1 MKGVNMSD
9 FVRDYALYWKNYA
22 NFRGRTPRRG
32 FWFVMLWQA
41 LIYVVWMLLLFL
53 FGLFPSAILNTIMA
67 FVFSVYLLVNFIPN
81 LSLQVRRLH
90 DTGRRWY
97 WLLMQL
103 IPYVL
108 AGIFI
113 LFAVAQAQTE
123 ILVLSSS
130 LYGFGGEDALVAFM
144 LNFLVYVVIVSIVG
158 LIVSIIWIVL
168 MALPTSPGAIGV
180 STHDGTQVSAS
191 RGGVSS
197 STLAA
202 AIVGVDGMYKGGL
215 FPIEPNEEIIIGRDS
230 ALAHIVI
237 DKGAAKVSRKHCGIV
252 YDANRRMYTVYDY
265 SSNGTFKEDGSRLL
279 ANTGNLLPRGTL
291 ISLGNRNNSLRL
303 R

>member
-1 MKGVNMSD
+1 MSD

-41 LIYVVWMLLLFL
+41 VIYVVWMLLFFL
-53 FGLFPSAILNTIMA
+53 LALFPFAVLNTIMG
-67 FVFSVYLLVNFIPN
+67 FVFGVYLLVSFIPN

-97 WLLMQL
+97 WLLIQL
-103 IPYVL
+103 LPYVL

-113 LFAVAQAQTE
+113 LFAVAQTQTGM
-123 ILVLSSS
+123 LVLSAS
-130 LYGFGGEDALVAFM
+130 LYGGGDALEALM
-144 LNFLVYVVIVSIVG
+144 LNFFVYVVIVSIVG
-158 LIVSIIWIVL
+158 FIVNIIWIIL
-168 MALPTSPGAIGV
+168 MALPTSSNAIGV
-180 STHDGTQVSAS
+180 STHDGTRA
-191 RGGVSS
+191 
-197 STLAA
+197 STLQGAA
-202 AIVGVDGMYKGGL
+202 SPNTLAVAIVGVDGMYKGGV

-230 ALAHIVI
+230 ALSHIVI

-252 YDANRRMYTVYDY
+252 YDANKRMYTVYDY
-265 SSNGTFKEDGSRLL
+265 SSNGTFREDGSRLL

-291 ISLGNRNNSLRL
+291 ISLGSRNNSLRL
-303 R
+303 M